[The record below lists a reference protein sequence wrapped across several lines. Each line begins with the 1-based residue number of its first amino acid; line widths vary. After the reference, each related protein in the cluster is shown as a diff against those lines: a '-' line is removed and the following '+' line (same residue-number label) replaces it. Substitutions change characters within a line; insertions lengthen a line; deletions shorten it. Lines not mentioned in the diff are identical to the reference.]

1 MDKIR
6 IEHLYKSIAGINI
19 LNDISLAIEKGTC
32 CGIIGN
38 NGSGKT
44 VLFKCI
50 LGFYK
55 TDSGDIYVDGVMRKK
70 TDGIISGTS
79 AVIEEPA
86 FIENM
91 SGIMNLRYLYE
102 LNHKK
107 DVNYLQSL
115 MKSLGLDPCNKK
127 PVKKYSLG
135 MRQRLSIAQLLMD
148 DNDFLI
154 IDEPMNG
161 LDKRGVEEVRAIF
174 LNLKDK
180 GKTLFISSHN
190 PKDIDIL
197 CDKTYEIDNG
207 TIISS

>member
-6 IEHLYKSIAGINI
+6 IDHVCKSIAGQDI
-19 LNDISLAIEKGTC
+19 LKDISLSIEKGKC

-55 TDSGDIYVDGVMRKK
+55 VDSGDIYVDGVLRKK

-79 AVIEEPA
+79 AIIEAPA

-107 DVNYLQSL
+107 NMKYLQSL
-115 MKSLGLDPCNKK
+115 MKNLGLEPSNKK

-161 LDKRGVEEVRAIF
+161 LDKRGVEEVREIF
-174 LNLKDK
+174 LDLKDK

-207 TIISS
+207 VLISS